1 MRLQITNAKSQSNI
15 GKVIDLNSPAI
26 IDGRQSKYTV
36 IFKGKEHVLRVYLD
50 SVDERGDHMAWIEKA
65 DSKIASS
72 IWLHVKKI

>member
-26 IDGRQSKYTV
+26 IDGGQSKYTV

-50 SVDERGDHMAWIEKA
+50 LE
-65 DSKIASS
+65 S
-72 IWLHVKKI
+72 IWTRWMRKEITWHG